1 MSRQE
6 RRATI
11 VGAGQGGLHLAHGL
25 LGQGWDVT
33 LISDKTPGD
42 YLNMRALSSHT
53 LQERSVALERRA
65 GIDLYDDLYDN
76 RSLGVDFSI
85 TEDGESVALRFQGD
99 WESPA
104 TAIDTRMKYARLI
117 ESFERRGGRVES
129 RTATTDD
136 LEELTERGETV
147 FAATGKGGLGSIFPP
162 DEERTVY
169 DRPQRDLML
178 LLLEGL
184 EPQRPE
190 QQQRITFCFNPAAGE
205 LFWAPNLHKT
215 GAPIHVLLIEA
226 KPGGPM
232 DRLGSVTDGG
242 SALAMAKELMA
253 EFAGWET
260 GVLRAARL
268 ADDDAW
274 LRGAVTPAVRRPV
287 AWLASGRP
295 VFGLGDVLIVLDPCA
310 GQGGNCTAWGVDHLL
325 RGLEEL
331 DGVAPDADWYEQRF
345 EDFWEEEGRFF
356 VDFAN
361 MLIEPPN
368 AVAQGIFA
376 AAQESRP
383 VGDRLVSTFA
393 HPKVLMNYLDAADG
407 AERFVREAE
416 MGLRAELPEPGPVH

>member
-1 MSRQE
+1 MSSSG

-33 LISDKTPGD
+33 LISDKTPTE

-53 LQERSVALERRA
+53 LQERSVAMERRA
-65 GIDLYDDLYDN
+65 GIDLYDELYDN
-76 RSLGVDFSI
+76 RSLGVDFST
-85 TEDGESVALRFQGD
+85 TEDGQEVALRFVGD

-117 ESFERRGGRVES
+117 ESFERRGGRVEY
-129 RTATTDD
+129 RTATVDD

-147 FAATGKGGLGSIFPP
+147 FAATGKGGLGSIFPT
-162 DEERTVY
+162 DAERTVY

-178 LLLEGL
+178 MLLEGL
-184 EPQRPE
+184 QPQRPE
-190 QQQRITFCFNPAAGE
+190 QEQRITFCFNPEAGE
-205 LFWAPNLHKT
+205 LFWAPNLHKS
-215 GAPIHVLLIEA
+215 GKPIHVLLIEA

-232 DRLGSVTDGG
+232 DRLGAVTD
-242 SALAMAKELMA
+242 SATALATAKELMA
-253 EFAGWET
+253 EFAGWEAA
-260 GVLRAARL
+260 VLKEARL
-268 ADDDAW
+268 ADEDAW
-274 LRGAVTPAVRRPV
+274 LRGAVTPSVRKPV
-287 AWLASGRP
+287 ARLESGRP

-331 DGVAPDADWYEQRF
+331 DGTPPTAEWYEQRF
-345 EDFWEEEGRFF
+345 EDFWDRAGRYF
-356 VDFAN
+356 VEFAN

-368 AVAQGIFA
+368 EVAQAIFA

-383 VGDRLVSTFA
+383 VGDRLTSTFA
-393 HPKVLMNYLDAADG
+393 NPKVLMSYLDAPDG

-416 MGLRAELPEPGPVH
+416 MGLRAELPEAGSVR